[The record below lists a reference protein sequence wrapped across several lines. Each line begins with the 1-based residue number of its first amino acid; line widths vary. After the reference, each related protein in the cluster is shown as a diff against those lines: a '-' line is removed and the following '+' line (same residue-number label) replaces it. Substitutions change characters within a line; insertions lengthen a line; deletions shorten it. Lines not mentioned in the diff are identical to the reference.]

1 MILTALRRVISVT
14 ISLLMLVSAN
24 TFGHLKEQYD
34 SIASVTKLEDGFY
47 MMDYSY
53 DYDIDKCLTVAFR
66 PMSACCSRVW
76 LMRFSVALKAP
87 VAPPSIQ

>member
-34 SIASVTKLEDGFY
+34 SIRDEARGRLLHDG
-47 MMDYSY
+47 
-53 DYDIDKCLTVAFR
+53 LQ
-66 PMSACCSRVW
+66 
-76 LMRFSVALKAP
+76 L
-87 VAPPSIQ
+87 